1 MRQLL
6 ANSWWIL
13 ALRGALALLFGILA
27 LLWPGVTLIFLVA
40 LFAAYAIVSGA
51 VALAGALRNRRDRG
65 WWLALVLGLV
75 SLAAGILA
83 IFYPGITALVLVI
96 MMGVNAVL
104 SGVLEIAM
112 AVRLRREIE
121 GKGEWLLGLAGLVSI
136 LFGAF
141 VLAFPG
147 PGALALVW
155 LVALHAMTIGILFL
169 IAAFRLRASARTSAG
184 IPPPRGAH
192 PA

>member
-6 ANSWWIL
+6 ANSWWVL
-13 ALRGALALLFGILA
+13 ALRGTAGLLFGILA
-27 LLWPGVTLIFLVA
+27 LVWPGLTLLFLVA
-40 LFAAYAIVSGA
+40 LFAAYAILSGA

-65 WWLALVLGLV
+65 WWLALVLGIV

-83 IFYPGITALVLVI
+83 VFYPAITAIALVI
-96 MMGVNAVL
+96 VMGVNAAL

-112 AVRLRREIE
+112 AVRLRDEIR
-121 GKGEWLLGLAGLVSI
+121 GRGEWLLGLAGFVSI

-141 VLAFPG
+141 VLLFPG

-155 LVALHAMTIGILFL
+155 LVALHAIAIGILFL
-169 IAAFRLRASARTSAG
+169 IAAFRLRASARTTAG
-184 IPPPRGAH
+184 LPPRGAH

>member
-6 ANSWWIL
+6 ANSWWVL
-13 ALRGALALLFGILA
+13 ALRGLVALLFGILA

-40 LFAAYAIVSGA
+40 LFAAYAIVSGV
-51 VALAGALRNRRDRG
+51 VALAGALRNRSDRG

-75 SLAAGILA
+75 SVAAGILA
-83 IFYPGITALVLVI
+83 IFYPGITALALVI
-96 MMGVNAVL
+96 VMGVNAVL

-155 LVALHAMTIGILFL
+155 LVALHAMTIGILLL

-184 IPPPRGAH
+184 VPPRGAH

>member
-6 ANSWWIL
+6 ANSWWVL
-13 ALRGALALLFGILA
+13 ALRGAAALLFGILA

-51 VALAGALRNRRDRG
+51 VALAGAFRNRRDRG
-65 WWLALVLGLV
+65 WWLALVLGVV
-75 SLAAGILA
+75 SVAAGILA
-83 IFYPGITALVLVI
+83 IFYPGITALALVI

-104 SGVLEIAM
+104 SGALEIAM

-121 GKGEWLLGLAGLVSI
+121 GKGEWLLGVAGFVSI

-169 IAAFRLRASARTSAG
+169 IVAFRLRASARTSAG
-184 IPPPRGAH
+184 VAPRGAH

>member
-6 ANSWWIL
+6 ADSWWVL
-13 ALRGALALLFGILA
+13 ALRGTAALLFGVLA
-27 LLWPGVTLIFLVA
+27 LVWPGVTLIVLVA
-40 LFAAYAIVSGA
+40 LFACYALVSGG
-51 VALAGALRNRRDRG
+51 VALVGALRNRRDRG

-75 SLAAGILA
+75 SLAAGVLA
-83 IFYPGITALVLVI
+83 IVYPGITALALVLV
-96 MMGVNAVL
+96 MGVNAVI
-104 SGVLEIAM
+104 SGALEIAM

-121 GKGEWLLGLAGLVSI
+121 GKGEWLLGFAGFVSI
-136 LFGAF
+136 LFGVF

-155 LVALHAMTIGILFL
+155 LVAVHAMTIGILLL
-169 IAAFRLRASARTSAG
+169 IAAFRLRASARTTAG
-184 IPPPRGAH
+184 LPPRGAH